1 MTDRLFLARHG
12 ESMLNAAGL
21 LRGRLDSPLTS
32 EGRVEAGSLANALAD
47 CDVQVIMTS
56 PLQRAFDTAQA
67 VATRTGV
74 QIEVDHRFIDRDYGD
89 WAGHPLAEVEELWG
103 SIDNAPGVESRVAVL
118 QRASVAVLEVFDR
131 LDDRSGLVVS
141 HDAILRPLLVWLAP
155 ELDEQ
160 SLAQNTGCYNVI
172 ERTIDGWR
180 VITTNVVPD

>member
-74 QIEVDHRFIDRDYGD
+74 QIEVDHRFIDRDYGH

-131 LDDRSGLVVS
+131 LDDRRRCPSS
-141 HDAILRPLLVWLAP
+141 AP
-155 ELDEQ
+155 
-160 SLAQNTGCYNVI
+160 SASSTAPTT
-172 ERTIDGWR
+172 RTCW
-180 VITTNVVPD
+180 